1 MRKSNHR
8 IFGGLQTGCVAVA
21 AMLASAVHAQQGP
34 VNGMRPADLRGHA
47 IINATIVTAPGEGNI
62 IEKGTI
68 VIRDGVIVSV
78 GANVT
83 PPAWARVWDAEG
95 LTVYPGLIEPALM
108 IAPGD
113 RATVAGTHWNAR
125 IRPEVSMADHA
136 GPPANVRRDL
146 RNLGFTVAA
155 VYPSTG
161 IVRGSGA
168 VLALADETEY
178 LLAYAGRN
186 AMAIGFDTGGRGSGG
201 GYPGSLMGVIAL
213 LRQTFSDAQWH
224 AQCVRMYHNDPT
236 GLEPPMR
243 ADALVALAD
252 VIEGRQR
259 LLFEASDEQN
269 ALRFASLAAEFDL
282 DMMILGSGMEFRSLN
297 EILGLNVPL
306 IVPVQYP
313 ARPNANTLAMAERT
327 SLRDMQTW
335 EQAPTNARR
344 LVDGGATVALTT
356 HGLRRRGD
364 FHGNVRQA
372 IEHGLSADAAL
383 AALTTTP
390 AALLGIEDVAGTI
403 APGKAANL
411 VVVKGKLFEKDATVR
426 ETWVSGRRFEISK
439 DPDITLVGTGDLAL
453 STGKEMKVD
462 FDTTKRTVALHLQD
476 GKKSRAKNV
485 TVQRDH
491 LSFIAEG
498 APFDVEGYVRFS
510 GTISRGGVAGTG
522 VMPDGAEFTFTIEV
536 TEAGESTAGE
546 EEAKPAEAAQDAA
559 GEDDPVSGTW
569 TVSVQ
574 IQEMPEPITVRLNL
588 QRAADGSITGTTEA
602 MGMAMEIDN
611 VTFNPATGALQYVV
625 ESPGGAVTIAG
636 IIRGE
641 SITGESISEM
651 GRSSFSGTRTSKP
664 VRGAQAAS
672 TGGGAAKDEPVEL
685 PPDELVYPLG
695 EYGLRT
701 PPKQQT
707 VLIRGATIW
716 TSGPRGIIEEG
727 DLFIKG
733 GVIEYVGPTVSWAW
747 GQGDEPL
754 IINARGKH
762 ITPGLIDCHSHTG
775 ITGGVNEFSHVNTA
789 EVRIGDVI
797 NPDDINWYRQLAG
810 GLTAANQLHGSA
822 NPIGGQN
829 SVVKLKWGQPA
840 EAYRVEDAIGGIK
853 FALGENVVRSQNR
866 YPNSRMG
873 VETILCDAF
882 TAARE
887 YAQARRTQ
895 PERSDR
901 RLYPVRRD
909 YQLDTLAEILRG
921 ERLVHCHSYRQD
933 EILML
938 VRVAQEF
945 GFTVGTFQHVLE
957 GYKVAEAIA
966 EHGAG
971 ASSFSDWWGYKV
983 EVMDAIP
990 HNGAIMHNVGVN
1002 VSFNSD
1008 SNELARRMNTEASKA
1023 VRYGGVSREEALKFV
1038 TINPAWQLRIHE
1050 RTGSLEKGKDADFV
1064 IWSGDP
1070 LSTYTRCEQT
1080 WIEGAKYFDIE
1091 EDRAMQKHVDSER
1104 QRLIQKILAQA
1115 HGKPASNAPA
1125 TGEGEAEAPGEE
1137 GARPRGRRPRL
1148 MESLVDVRREA
1159 MEQRW
1164 RMGINPDEMRPGE
1177 CGCNDW
1183 WSLMLWQ

>member
-1 MRKSNHR
+1 MRKNS
-8 IFGGLQTGCVAVA
+8 FSFFDGLRAGCVVIA
-21 AMLASAVHAQQGP
+21 AMLASMVHAQQGP

-47 IINATIVTAPGEGNI
+47 IVNATIVTAPGKV

-68 VIRDGVIVSV
+68 VIRDGVIVAV
-78 GANVT
+78 GERVS

-108 IAPGD
+108 ISPGD
-113 RATVAGTHWNAR
+113 RAAAVGTHWNAR
-125 IRPEVSMADHA
+125 IRPEVNMADHA

-168 VLALADETEY
+168 VLALADDTEY
-178 LLAYAGRN
+178 MLAYAGQP

-224 AQCVRMYHNDPT
+224 AECRRMYEENPA

-243 ADALVALAD
+243 ADALVALTD

-269 ALRFASLAAEFDL
+269 ALRAAALAAEFDL
-282 DMMILGSGMEFRSLN
+282 GMMILGSGMEFRSLN

-313 ARPNANTLAMAERT
+313 NRPNVNTLAMAERT

-344 LVDGGATVALTT
+344 LVDGGATIALTT

-364 FHGNVRQA
+364 FHANVRQA
-372 IEHGLSADAAL
+372 IEHGLNADAAL

-390 AALLGIEDVAGTI
+390 AALLGIGNVAGTI

-426 ETWVSGRRFEISK
+426 ETWVNGRRFEISK
-439 DPDITLVGTGDLAL
+439 DPDITLVGTGDLAM
-453 STGKEMKVD
+453 STGQGMKVD
-462 FDTTKRTVALHLQD
+462 FDTTKRTVALHLPD

-498 APFDVEGYVRFS
+498 APFNVEGYVRFS
-510 GTISRGGVAGTG
+510 GTISRGSVAGTG
-522 VMPDGAEFTFTIEV
+522 VMPNGSEFSFTIEP
-536 TEAGESTAGE
+536 TELRESEGSDA
-546 EEAKPAEAAQDAA
+546 EAKPEGEQKEAVA
-559 GEDDPVSGTW
+559 GDDPVSGVW
-569 TVSVQ
+569 SVTVT
-574 IQEMPEPITVRLNL
+574 IQDFPEPINVRLNL
-588 QRAADGSITGTTEA
+588 NRAADGAITGTTEA
-602 MGMAMEIDN
+602 MGMAMDISDA
-611 VTFNPATGALQYVV
+611 TFNPSTGALRYSV
-625 ESPGGAVTIAG
+625 ETPGGTVTITG
-636 IIRGE
+636 TISGE
-641 SITGESISEM
+641 TITGETANEM
-651 GRSSFSGTRTSKP
+651 GRSTFSGTRVSAPT
-664 VRGAQAAS
+664 RAAG
-672 TGGGAAKDEPVEL
+672 GGGAAAAPEKKDEVIEL
-685 PPDELVYPLG
+685 PPDELLYPLG

-707 VLIRGATIW
+707 VLVRGATIW
-716 TSGPRGIIEEG
+716 TSGPRGIIEKG
-727 DLFIKG
+727 DLFVRN
-733 GVIEYVGPTVSWAW
+733 GVIEYVGPTVAWAW
-747 GQGDEPL
+747 GQGEEPL
-754 IINARGKH
+754 IINASGKH

-840 EAYRVEDAIGGIK
+840 EAYRVNDAISGIK

-866 YPNSRMG
+866 YPNTRMG
-873 VETILCDAF
+873 VETILVDAF

-887 YAQARRTQ
+887 YHAARTRK
-895 PERSDR
+895 PDR
-901 RLYPVRRD
+901 REYPVRRD

-938 VRVAQEF
+938 VRVAQQF
-945 GFTVGTFQHVLE
+945 GFTIGTFQHVLE

-1008 SNELARRMNTEASKA
+1008 SNELARRMNTEAAKA
-1023 VRYGGVSREEALKFV
+1023 VRYGGISPEEALKFV

-1091 EDRAMQKHVDSER
+1091 EDRAMQAWVDAER

-1115 HGKPASNAPA
+1115 HGKPAANTPA
-1125 TGEGEAEAPGEE
+1125 TNESEADTAGEE

-1148 MESLVDVRREA
+1148 MESLVEVRREA